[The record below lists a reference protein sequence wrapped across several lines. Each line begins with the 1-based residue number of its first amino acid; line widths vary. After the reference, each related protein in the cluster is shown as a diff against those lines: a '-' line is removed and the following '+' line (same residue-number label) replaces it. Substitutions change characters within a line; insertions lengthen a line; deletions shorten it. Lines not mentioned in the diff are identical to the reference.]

1 MSRRPLLALAFALGA
16 LGGCFLTPNP
26 PPSFRYN
33 CSADSDCRVLTC
45 RGDLV
50 AIPDAEAAGM
60 VLAEDC
66 DEVLEADKSKYYEA
80 RQACLDG
87 LCEYP
92 CELSTDVCPAGK
104 GYNLCFNGTC
114 ATACGFDDERFP
126 DPDATCSSPQK
137 CVLYGDDIELALIE
151 DLLGGSVGGGGG
163 GGGSGFPGSS
173 GGSGSSSVEDLI
185 GTGVCGIRCDA
196 EGARACPPGQYCSGA
211 MCLPDCA
218 HEGATPCADTAQCFA
233 FGGFS
238 TCIVKC
244 DPNGENTC
252 EKGEIC
258 VQGLGLCLP
267 TCLGEDATTC
277 RDGFTCSEELAICVP
292 EDLPTDTDATTDVS
306 DTEAPTSETETSG

>member
-33 CSADSDCRVLTC
+33 CSADSDCRVLSC

-50 AIPDAEAAGM
+50 LIPDAEAAGM

-66 DEVLEADKSKYYEA
+66 DEVPEADKSKYYEA

-92 CELSTDVCPAGK
+92 CELSTDVCPAEK

-126 DPDATCSSPQK
+126 DPDATCSSPQR

-151 DLLGGSVGGGGG
+151 DLLGGSGSGS
-163 GGGSGFPGSS
+163 GSGFPG
-173 GGSGSSSVEDLI
+173 GGGGGSSSVEDLI

-196 EGARACPPGQYCSGA
+196 EDARACPPGQYCSGA

-218 HEGATPCADTAQCFA
+218 HDGATPCADTAECYA

-238 TCIVKC
+238 TCIAKC
-244 DPNGENTC
+244 DPLGENTC
-252 EKGEIC
+252 EKGEVC
-258 VQGLGLCLP
+258 VKGLGLCLP
-267 TCLGEDATTC
+267 TCLGEDLTTC
-277 RDGFTCSEELAICVP
+277 RDGFTCNEDLAICVP
-292 EDLPTDTDATTDVS
+292 EDLPTTDGVDTDVS

>member
-16 LGGCFLTPNP
+16 LGGCFLSANP

-33 CSADSDCRVLTC
+33 CAADSDCRVLTC

-50 AIPDAEAAGM
+50 AIPDAEAAGLL
-60 VLAEDC
+60 LAEDC
-66 DEVLEADKSKYYEA
+66 DEVLEADKSKFYEA

-92 CELSTDVCPAGK
+92 CELSTAVCPASK

-126 DPDATCSSPQK
+126 DPDATCSGKQQ

-151 DLLGGSVGGGGG
+151 DLFSGSSSSSGSGFPGGGGG
-163 GGGSGFPGSS
+163 GIG
-173 GGSGSSSVEDLI
+173 VEDLI

-196 EGARACPPGQYCSGA
+196 DGARACPPGQYCSGA

-218 HEGATPCADTAQCFA
+218 HENATPCADTAQCFA

-238 TCIVKC
+238 TCITKC

-258 VQGLGLCLP
+258 VQGLGLCQP
-267 TCLGEDATTC
+267 TCLGEEATTC
-277 RDGFTCSEELAICVP
+277 RDGLTCSEELAICVP
-292 EDLPTDTDATTDVS
+292 EELPTDTDATTDVS

>member
-16 LGGCFLTPNP
+16 LGGCFLSANP

-33 CSADSDCRVLTC
+33 CKIDGDCQVLTC
-45 RGDLV
+45 RGDLI
-50 AIPDAEAAGM
+50 AIPDADAAGLQ
-60 VLAEDC
+60 LAEDC
-66 DEVLEADKSKYYEA
+66 DEVLEAEKNKFYEA

-92 CELSTDVCPAGK
+92 CELSTDVCPADK
-104 GYNLCFNGTC
+104 GHRLCFNGTC
-114 ATACGFDDERFP
+114 ATACGYDDERFP
-126 DPDATCSSPQK
+126 NPDATCSQSQK
-137 CVLYGDDIELALIE
+137 CVLFGDDIELALIE
-151 DLLGGSVGGGGG
+151 DLFGSSSGSGSSNGGFGGG
-163 GGGSGFPGSS
+163 GGGSSS
-173 GGSGSSSVEDLI
+173 LEDLI
-185 GTGVCGIRCDA
+185 GTGLCGIRCDA

-218 HEGATPCADTAQCFA
+218 HENATPCADSAQCYA

-244 DPNGENTC
+244 DPAGENTC

-258 VQGLGLCLP
+258 VQGLGLCLS

-277 RDGFTCSEELAICVP
+277 REGLTCSEELAICVP
-292 EDLPTDTDATTDVS
+292 EDLPADTIGTDTDVS